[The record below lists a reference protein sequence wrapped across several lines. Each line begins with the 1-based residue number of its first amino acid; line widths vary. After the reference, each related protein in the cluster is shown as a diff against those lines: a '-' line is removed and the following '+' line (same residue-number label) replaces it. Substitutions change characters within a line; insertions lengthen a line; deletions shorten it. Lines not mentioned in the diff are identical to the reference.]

1 MKQIFVIL
9 NLLISLNA
17 LSAILS
23 ININKIINVNYIK
36 KRKNTVQKR
45 YCWQYYNG
53 SNMRKKTEQYLTL
66 MIVLRR
72 IELREVN
79 LIKTYYST
87 GRKPIFAFEN
97 KV

>member
-36 KRKNTVQKR
+36 KRKNTV
-45 YCWQYYNG
+45 
-53 SNMRKKTEQYLTL
+53 
-66 MIVLRR
+66 
-72 IELREVN
+72 
-79 LIKTYYST
+79 
-87 GRKPIFAFEN
+87 
-97 KV
+97 